1 MKVYKN
7 KNMQEWHPEN
17 GTHYS
22 QKITMTED
30 EQKEYGLNYSK
41 GKHYPNLSILD
52 CFPSEV
58 WKQKKLNYCNTFIEI
73 I

>member
-7 KNMQEWHPEN
+7 KKMQEWN
-17 GTHYS
+17 SKTGTHYE
-22 QKITMTED
+22 QKITMTGE
-30 EQKEYGLNYSK
+30 EQKKYGLNYPK

-52 CFPSEV
+52 LFPPDV
-58 WKQKKLNYCNTFIEI
+58 WKQNKLKYCNTFIEI